1 MNHKKRFL
9 ILTSDSGFGHR
20 SAARSVQKALEA
32 IAPEQVD
39 ILIINPIL
47 ETDVP
52 KLWQQMETG
61 YDSRVKNSPK
71 LYRFTYDISDSPQMS
86 KLAGGALVFL
96 LKKNIKQVIEI
107 YKPDAILSTN
117 QMYNT
122 PVGAILKDKELKIPF
137 FTVVTDLADVHAMWF
152 TSGPDKYYVAS
163 EWVLRKGLE
172 SKVPPGKIGI
182 TGIPVDPDF
191 SLIHEK
197 REQLCEELGV
207 ARGYTNTL
215 FVGSVRVEN
224 ILENLIGLRDVK
236 YPLQAI
242 VITGGDHD
250 LYEKLQGINFDFPVV
265 LRDYVTNM
273 PEWMAVADVLA
284 TKAGGLI
291 LSEGM
296 AIGLPIMLIGYL
308 PGQEEGNVRYLLAHQ
323 AGSLVTNP
331 FELASVLNFWLE
343 NDCQRLKSVAAN
355 SKALGHPDSAS
366 IIAKELLAMCELS
379 LEAD

>member
-32 IAPEQVD
+32 LAPEQVD

-47 ETDVP
+47 ETDMP
-52 KLWQQMETG
+52 KLWQQIEMG

-86 KLAGGALVFL
+86 KLAGSALAIL
-96 LKKNIKQVIEI
+96 LQKNIKQLIEV

-122 PVGAILKDKELKIPF
+122 PVGAIIEDEDLRTPF

-152 TSGPDKYYVAS
+152 TNGPDKYFVAS

-172 SKVPPGKIGI
+172 SKVPPEKIEI

-191 SLIHEK
+191 SLIDER

-207 ARGYTNTL
+207 ARGYTNIL

-224 ILENLIGLRDVK
+224 ILENLMALRDVN

-250 LYEKLQGINFDFPVV
+250 LYEKLQGIIFDFPVI

-273 PEWMAVADVLA
+273 PEWMAVADVLT

-296 AIGLPIMLIGYL
+296 AKGLPIMLIGYL

-355 SKALGHPDSAS
+355 SKALGHPDSAL
-366 IIAKELLAMCELS
+366 IIAKELLAACELS
-379 LEAD
+379 QRAD

>member
-20 SAARSVQKALEA
+20 SAARSVQKALETL
-32 IAPEQVD
+32 APEQVD
-39 ILIINPIL
+39 VLIINPIL
-47 ETDVP
+47 ETDMP

-61 YDSRVKNSPK
+61 YDTRVKNSPR
-71 LYRFTYDISDSPQMS
+71 LYRFTYEISDSPQMS
-86 KLAGGALVFL
+86 KLAGDALAIL
-96 LKKNIKQVIEI
+96 LQKNIMQLIEI

-117 QMYNT
+117 PMFNT
-122 PVGAILKDKELKIPF
+122 PVGSILDGEDLTTPF
-137 FTVVTDLADVHAMWF
+137 YTVVTDLANVHSMWF

-172 SKVPPGKIGI
+172 SKVPLEKIMI

-191 SLIHEK
+191 SLIDDK
-197 REQLCEELGV
+197 REQLYEKLGV
-207 ARGYTNTL
+207 ARGYSNIL

-224 ILENLIGLRDVK
+224 ILENLMCLRDVK
-236 YPLQAI
+236 YPIQAI
-242 VITGGDHD
+242 VITGRDHN
-250 LYEKLQGINFDFPVV
+250 LYGKLQEINFDFPVV
-265 LRDYVTNM
+265 LRDFVTNM
-273 PEWMAVADVLA
+273 PEWMAVADVLV

-296 AIGLPIMLIGYL
+296 AKGLPIMLIDYL

-331 FELASVLNFWLE
+331 FELTSVFNFWLE
-343 NDCQRLKSVAAN
+343 NDCQRLKTVAAN
-355 SKALGHPDSAS
+355 SKALGHPDSALV
-366 IIAKELLAMCELS
+366 IAKDLLAVCELS
-379 LEAD
+379 LEAE

>member
-1 MNHKKRFL
+1 MNPKKRFL

-20 SAARSVQKALEA
+20 SAARSVQKALETL
-32 IAPEQVD
+32 APEQVD

-47 ETDVP
+47 ETDMP

-61 YDSRVKNSPK
+61 YDNRVKNSPK
-71 LYRFTYDISDSPQMS
+71 LYRFTYEISDSPQMS
-86 KLAGGALVFL
+86 KLAGSALAIL
-96 LKKNIKQVIEI
+96 LQKNIKQLIEI

-117 QMYNT
+117 EMYNT
-122 PVGAILKDKELKIPF
+122 PVGAILKDEDLKTPF
-137 FTVVTDLADVHAMWF
+137 FTVVTDLADVHSMWF

-172 SKVPPGKIGI
+172 NKVPSEKIKV

-197 REQLCEELGV
+197 RDQLYEKLGIE
-207 ARGYTNTL
+207 RGFTNIL

-224 ILENLIGLRDVK
+224 ILENLMGLRNVN
-236 YPLQAI
+236 YPIQAI
-242 VITGGDHD
+242 VITGGNHD
-250 LYEKLQGINFDFPVV
+250 LYEKLQGINLDFPVV
-265 LRDYVTNM
+265 LRDFVTNM
-273 PEWMAVADVLA
+273 PEWMAVADVLT

-296 AIGLPIMLIGYL
+296 ANGLPIMLIGYL

-331 FELASVLNFWLE
+331 FELASVLNYWFE
-343 NDCQRLKSVAAN
+343 NDYQRLKTVASN
-355 SKALGHPDSAS
+355 SKALGHSDSALV
-366 IIAKELLAMCELS
+366 IAKELLAVCELS
-379 LEAD
+379 FEAD

>member
-20 SAARSVQKALEA
+20 SAARSLQKALETL
-32 IAPEQVD
+32 APKQVD

-47 ETDVP
+47 ETDMP

-71 LYRFTYDISDSPQMS
+71 LYRFTYDLSDSPQMS
-86 KLAGGALVFL
+86 KLAGGALAIL
-96 LKKNIKQVIEI
+96 LQKNIKQLIEV

-122 PVGAILKDKELKIPF
+122 PVGAILKDEEIKIPF
-137 FTVVTDLADVHAMWF
+137 FTVVTDLADVHSMWF
-152 TSGPDKYYVAS
+152 NSGPDKYYVAS

-172 SKVPPGKIGI
+172 SKVPPEKIGI

-224 ILENLIGLRDVK
+224 ILENLMGLRDVK
-236 YPLQAI
+236 DPLQAI

-355 SKALGHPDSAS
+355 SKALGHPDSAL

-379 LEAD
+379 IEAD